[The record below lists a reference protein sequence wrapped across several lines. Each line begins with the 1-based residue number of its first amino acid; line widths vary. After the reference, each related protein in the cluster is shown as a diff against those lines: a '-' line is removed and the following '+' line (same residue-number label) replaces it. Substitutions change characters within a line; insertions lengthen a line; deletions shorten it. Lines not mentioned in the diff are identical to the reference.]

1 MTFEEIAASLP
12 HGFHDAQLR
21 RFEMD
26 YVRRELTFELDVW
39 IGDMNAEV
47 RELYRPARLALK
59 NVAYLVIEPPHPDY
73 PWDEPGE
80 IRIDAGVG
88 QPTQSSSKLPGAPD
102 GTSVAWMY
110 LEDLNTVI
118 IFAAG
123 SASLDWTGPEYAR
136 G

>member
-1 MTFEEIAASLP
+1 MRFADLLASLP
-12 HGFHDAQLR
+12 NGLHDAQLR

-26 YVRRELTFELDVW
+26 YNRRELTFDLDVW
-39 IGDMNAEV
+39 IGNMNADV
-47 RELYRPARLALK
+47 RELYRPARLRLE

-88 QPTQSSSKLPGAPD
+88 QPTQSSSKLPDAPD
-102 GTSVAWMY
+102 DASVAWMY
-110 LEDLNTVI
+110 LEDLNTFLV
-118 IFAAG
+118 FAAG
-123 SASLDWTGPEYAR
+123 SASLDWSGPEYDR